1 MSLSFILSS
10 YIALP
15 SLIVR
20 PQPESVLTG
29 ADIIIECIATGLPTP
44 SVKWVR
50 LNKTDS
56 TNATVSNNGS
66 LIINNSTLSDTG
78 DYVCVATTVSNNG
91 ILIINNS
98 SLSKPESVL
107 TGAGDY
113 VCVATNIVGKNTAQI
128 PIEVKDPTGMYSV
141 TFFYSL
147 ILYSPSI
154 IDC

>member
-1 MSLSFILSS
+1 M
-10 YIALP
+10 
-15 SLIVR
+15 
-20 PQPESVLTG
+20 
-29 ADIIIECIATGLPTP
+29 IECIATGLPTP

-50 LNKTDS
+50 LNGTDS
-56 TNATVSNNGS
+56 TN
-66 LIINNSTLSDTG
+66 
-78 DYVCVATTVSNNG
+78 TTVSNNG

-98 SLSKPESVL
+98 SLSD
-107 TGAGDY
+107 TGDY
-113 VCVATNIVGKNTAQI
+113 VCVATNIVGINTAQI

>member
-78 DYVCVATTVSNNG
+78 DY
-91 ILIINNS
+91 L
-98 SLSKPESVL
+98 
-107 TGAGDY
+107 
-113 VCVATNIVGKNTAQI
+113 CVATNIVGKNTAQI
-128 PIEVKDPTGMYSV
+128 PIEVKDPTGV
-141 TFFYSL
+141 ISL
-147 ILYSPSI
+147 IKISVFPSPVFS
-154 IDC
+154 

>member
-78 DYVCVATTVSNNG
+78 DYVCVAT
-91 ILIINNS
+91 
-98 SLSKPESVL
+98 
-107 TGAGDY
+107 
-113 VCVATNIVGKNTAQI
+113 NIVGKNTAQI
-128 PIEVKDPTGMYSV
+128 PIEVKDPTGV
-141 TFFYSL
+141 ISL
-147 ILYSPSI
+147 IKISVFPSPVFS
-154 IDC
+154 

>member
-20 PQPESVLTG
+20 PHPESVLTG

-50 LNKTDS
+50 LNGTDS
-56 TNATVSNNGS
+56 TN
-66 LIINNSTLSDTG
+66 
-78 DYVCVATTVSNNG
+78 TTVSNNG

-98 SLSKPESVL
+98 SLSD
-107 TGAGDY
+107 TGDY